1 MSKLSWAQRL
11 IINHTFGLDGEQTL
25 TLIEIG
31 EKVGMSRE
39 GVRQTRNKALRL
51 LKNNLKLRGI
61 KIDEFL

>member
-1 MSKLSWAQRL
+1 
-11 IINHTFGLDGEQTL
+11 LDGEQTL